1 MMGIRMIG
9 MLTTHGTMLHG
20 KMVIPKPMGMTM
32 TQQMTMI
39 TMRMNNFP
47 GMTLKMQVKL
57 TSRSLEWLLWML
69 MIHLISS
76 SMKASRL
83 NMEEAVTLFARTEGI
98 LLDPVYT
105 GKAAAGLVDLVRK
118 GEFPEG
124 SNVAFLHT
132 GGAPSLYHYLPL
144 DEDVSGIAGAGTQE

>member
-1 MMGIRMIG
+1 MSAGFYDSPSKVIGISTRNPEEIQKAHIHSLAQDTCRYILDDDEAILPDDAVTVLDEYVG
-9 MLTTHGTMLHG
+9 
-20 KMVIPKPMGMTM
+20 
-32 TQQMTMI
+32 
-39 TMRMNNFP
+39 P
-47 GMTLKMQVKL
+47 GY
-57 TSRSLEWLLWML
+57 SLPTD
-69 MIHLISS
+69 
-76 SMKASRL
+76 A
-83 NMEEAVTLFARTEGI
+83 MEEAVTLFARTEGI

-144 DEDVSGIAGAGTQE
+144 DEDVSGIAGAGTQG